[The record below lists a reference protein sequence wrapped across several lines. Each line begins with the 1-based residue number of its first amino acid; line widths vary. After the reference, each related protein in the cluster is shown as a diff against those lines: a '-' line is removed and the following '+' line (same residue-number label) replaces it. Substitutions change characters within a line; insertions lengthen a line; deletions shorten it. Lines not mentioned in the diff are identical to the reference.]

1 MNLDCLIIDD
11 EKMLAD
17 NTCEYFS
24 FGLMK
29 CRFDIPA
36 PEYIFR
42 RFFDKNVLSPEVA
55 SG

>member
-36 PEYIFR
+36 PEYIFSPV
-42 RFFDKNVLSPEVA
+42 FDKNVLSPEVA
-55 SG
+55 SE